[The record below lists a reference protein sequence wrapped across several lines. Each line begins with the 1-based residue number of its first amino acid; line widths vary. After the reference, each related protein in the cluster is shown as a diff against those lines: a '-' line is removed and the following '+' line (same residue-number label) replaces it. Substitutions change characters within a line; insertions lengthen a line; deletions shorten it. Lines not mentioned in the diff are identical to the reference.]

1 MKFLNKRNIFGLKS
15 PYFIAEIGVN
25 HGCSLSLAKKQ
36 ILLAKKNGAH
46 AVKFQSYKA
55 ETITSIH
62 SPSYWN
68 RKFEKTSN
76 QYDLFKK
83 YDKFNF
89 KEYFELFKFCKK
101 NNIDFAST
109 PFDLKAVKYLKPI
122 MKFFKIASADI
133 TNIPLLQEV
142 GKTKKPVILSTGASN
157 LSEIRRALKILKK
170 NGSKEIIILHCILN
184 YPTSDHNANLDM
196 IKDLK
201 KNFKNHIIGYSDHTL
216 PDKDMLN
223 LTTSFLKGAE
233 VIEKHFTHNKKIKG
247 NDHFH
252 SLNGKDLNNFFKKI
266 LQVKNLSGSSK
277 KKAIPSEKISRL
289 NARRSIVL
297 NIDVKKNDLIT
308 KKNIITKR
316 PGTGITADN
325 WYKVLG
331 KKFKRNLKSDHIL
344 KWSDIRL

>member
-1 MKFLNKRNIFGLKS
+1 MNFLKKKNIFGLKS

-25 HGCSLSLAKKQ
+25 HGCSISLAKKQ

-55 ETITSIH
+55 ETIASIH

-89 KEYFELFKFCKK
+89 KEYFELSKFCKK

-109 PFDLKAVKYLKPI
+109 PFDLDAVRFLKPL

-142 GKTKKPVILSTGASN
+142 AKTKKPVILSTGASD
-157 LSEIRRALKILKK
+157 LKEIRRALKILKRG
-170 NGSKEIIILHCILN
+170 GSKEIIILHCILN

-201 KNFKNHIIGYSDHTL
+201 LNFNKHIIGYSDHTL
-216 PDKDMLN
+216 PDKEMIN
-223 LTTSFLKGAE
+223 LTTSFLKGAY

-252 SLNGKDLNNFFKKI
+252 SLDGKDLNNFFKKI
-266 LQVKNLSGSSK
+266 LKIKKISGLNK
-277 KKAIPSEKISRL
+277 KKAITSERISRL

-297 NIDVKKNDLIT
+297 NLDVKKNEVIT
-308 KKNIITKR
+308 KKNIVTKR
-316 PGTGITADN
+316 PGTGITSDN
-325 WYKVLG
+325 WNRILG
-331 KKFKRNLKSDHIL
+331 KRFKRNLKSDHVL
-344 KWSDIRL
+344 KWNDVKI

>member
-1 MKFLNKRNIFGLKS
+1 MNFLKKKNIFGLKS

-25 HGCSLSLAKKQ
+25 HGCSMSLAKKQ

-55 ETITSIH
+55 ETIASVH
-62 SPSYWN
+62 SPSYWDK
-68 RKFEKTSN
+68 KFNKTSN

-89 KEYFELFKFCKK
+89 KEYFILSNFCKK
-101 NNIDFAST
+101 NGIDFACT
-109 PFDLKAVKYLKPI
+109 PFDLEAVRFLKPL

-133 TNIPLLQEV
+133 TNVPLLQEV
-142 GKTKKPVILSTGASN
+142 AKTKKPVILSTGASN
-157 LSEIRRALKILKK
+157 ISEIRNALKILKK

-184 YPTSDHNANLDM
+184 YPTSDNNANLNM

-201 KNFKNHIIGYSDHTL
+201 FNFKKHIIGYSDHTL
-216 PDKDMLN
+216 PDKEMLN
-223 LTTSFLKGAE
+223 LTLSFLMGAK
-233 VIEKHFTHNKKIKG
+233 VIEKHFTHDKKIKG

-252 SLNGKDLNNFFKKI
+252 SLDGKDLNNFFNKILKVNKISGLSKKI
-266 LQVKNLSGSSK
+266 
-277 KKAIPSEKISRL
+277 AIPSEKISRI

-297 NIDVKKNDLIT
+297 NIDVKKKEVIT
-308 KKNIITKR
+308 NKNITTKR

-325 WYKVLG
+325 WNKVLG
-331 KKFKRNLKSDHIL
+331 KRFRRNLKSDHIL
-344 KWSDIRL
+344 KWGDITS